1 MEPTTAYSESS
12 QLLPLRFF
20 TPVRAHSTITRFILS
35 YSHSPVGL
43 LSSVA
48 LNENDLSVDPVGLD
62 LDLQCTSN
70 TTQPRFRK
78 AGFLLTLDIFK
89 AIYKIH
95 LLTLVCSPA
104 LHFVLGCSTVLSI
117 HTRRSL
123 GWRSHQIFFR
133 ALKLGLSLL
142 ILNQLLMSQTI
153 VQTRGKGNDVNNP
166 TNMVIRIQFGIYNEY
181 PNRIIL
187 IERGIL
193 NYIYTKTSDC
203 LLEPPTSNPNEEEER
218 KWMKRCADRIRVS
231 IDTILVISTG
241 LLPLLIGYMLPGV
254 REDPDP
260 DWWIESSQTRSYW
273 FWFFFA
279 PTPQMSAHP
288 RFGMVSNFAPV
299 GWLPFVLLGAFYGR
313 SLIRKPQERKE
324 TFHRHMKLAIV
335 SLSVFGLTRFLDLG
349 NLAVPYMEVGPE
361 EGPIRAI
368 EGHLFRWISS
378 SWEMGFYTTA
388 YPPDLGHVSLSSTLI
403 FILLGL
409 LGLLP
414 QALLTFNPLLL
425 FGRAP
430 IFFYSIQTAV
440 AWARSTSSGLI
451 LKDLHDDAH
460 YSYLISSACLLFFVK
475 SIRTRVPG
483 SSGFTNDLKIRNRLL
498 LLPRK
503 ISDSNSH
510 PKVLQDIHSLA
521 GCPGEVC
528 GPWRVMRFN
537 HSWPVQVNVLN
548 RIWRIVKII
557 DAAKTQVQDKAVQ
570 QKLIELAKIYRQ
582 TERNTFPDFSSPST
596 PDRNSFQGK
605 SLQKGSDP
613 RTQPLGGAKAQPAQA
628 DGTTTNKE
636 EGDDVKED
644 DVDEP
649 AGTAET
655 TSDDSDDTGN
665 ATSLVS
671 NARSAAQLPNIRT
684 PAQLRTFVLRL
695 NSNVTGNSARSRTLR
710 ISASYQTSTGL
721 KAASDASNQNIPAS
735 EGLPVSLKF
744 SMTKISV
751 YSKLLRLK
759 TR

>member
-89 AIYKIH
+89 AIVLSLQSIYTANQFIGPFSNSNQPFSPYWHKHVLFPISCPSQYKIH

-153 VQTRGKGNDVNNP
+153 VQTRGK
-166 TNMVIRIQFGIYNEY
+166 
-181 PNRIIL
+181 
-187 IERGIL
+187 ERGIL

-254 REDPDP
+254 REDSDP

-349 NLAVPYMEVGPE
+349 NLAVPYMKVGPE

-388 YPPDLGHVSLSSTLI
+388 YPPDLGHLSLSSTLI

-430 IFFYSIQTAV
+430 IFFYSIQLLSFHYILPSVLTILD
-440 AWARSTSSGLI
+440 WPRHLNLSGSRSFL
-451 LKDLHDDAH
+451 
-460 YSYLISSACLLFFVK
+460 
-475 SIRTRVPG
+475 
-483 SSGFTNDLKIRNRLL
+483 
-498 LLPRK
+498 
-503 ISDSNSH
+503 
-510 PKVLQDIHSLA
+510 
-521 GCPGEVC
+521 
-528 GPWRVMRFN
+528 
-537 HSWPVQVNVLN
+537 
-548 RIWRIVKII
+548 
-557 DAAKTQVQDKAVQ
+557 
-570 QKLIELAKIYRQ
+570 
-582 TERNTFPDFSSPST
+582 
-596 PDRNSFQGK
+596 
-605 SLQKGSDP
+605 
-613 RTQPLGGAKAQPAQA
+613 
-628 DGTTTNKE
+628 
-636 EGDDVKED
+636 
-644 DVDEP
+644 
-649 AGTAET
+649 
-655 TSDDSDDTGN
+655 
-665 ATSLVS
+665 
-671 NARSAAQLPNIRT
+671 
-684 PAQLRTFVLRL
+684 
-695 NSNVTGNSARSRTLR
+695 
-710 ISASYQTSTGL
+710 
-721 KAASDASNQNIPAS
+721 
-735 EGLPVSLKF
+735 
-744 SMTKISV
+744 
-751 YSKLLRLK
+751 
-759 TR
+759 

>member
-89 AIYKIH
+89 AIVLSLQSIYTANQFIGPFSNSNQPFSPYWHKHVLFPISCPSQYKIH

-153 VQTRGKGNDVNNP
+153 VQTRGKVMLTTLPIWSLGFNLVFI
-166 TNMVIRIQFGIYNEY
+166 TSILIGLF
-181 PNRIIL
+181 L

-349 NLAVPYMEVGPE
+349 NLAVPYMKVGPE

-430 IFFYSIQTAV
+430 IFFYSIQLLSFHYILPSVLTILDWPRHLNLV
-440 AWARSTSSGLI
+440 WISIVSLSS
-451 LKDLHDDAH
+451 
-460 YSYLISSACLLFFVK
+460 
-475 SIRTRVPG
+475 
-483 SSGFTNDLKIRNRLL
+483 
-498 LLPRK
+498 
-503 ISDSNSH
+503 
-510 PKVLQDIHSLA
+510 
-521 GCPGEVC
+521 
-528 GPWRVMRFN
+528 
-537 HSWPVQVNVLN
+537 
-548 RIWRIVKII
+548 
-557 DAAKTQVQDKAVQ
+557 
-570 QKLIELAKIYRQ
+570 
-582 TERNTFPDFSSPST
+582 
-596 PDRNSFQGK
+596 
-605 SLQKGSDP
+605 
-613 RTQPLGGAKAQPAQA
+613 
-628 DGTTTNKE
+628 
-636 EGDDVKED
+636 
-644 DVDEP
+644 
-649 AGTAET
+649 
-655 TSDDSDDTGN
+655 
-665 ATSLVS
+665 
-671 NARSAAQLPNIRT
+671 
-684 PAQLRTFVLRL
+684 
-695 NSNVTGNSARSRTLR
+695 
-710 ISASYQTSTGL
+710 
-721 KAASDASNQNIPAS
+721 
-735 EGLPVSLKF
+735 LPVLWLACEAWVVFKDCKSPQSVEF
-744 SMTKISV
+744 SF
-751 YSKLLRLK
+751 LF
-759 TR
+759 